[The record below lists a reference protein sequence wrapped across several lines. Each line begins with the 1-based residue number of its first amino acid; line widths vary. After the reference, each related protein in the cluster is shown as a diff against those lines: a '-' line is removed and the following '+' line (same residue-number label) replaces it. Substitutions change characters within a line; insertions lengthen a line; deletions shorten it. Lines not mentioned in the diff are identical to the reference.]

1 MKQLKD
7 MGVYRAMEKRRE
19 VFNRVMAD
27 FLEIPKDLVMD
38 VPKLTMVGRNELYI
52 ENHRGII
59 EYRVD
64 MLRINL
70 SRGFIEIQGDKLEI
84 KTLMPEEL
92 FVIGEVQ
99 AVIFRD

>member
-1 MKQLKD
+1 LKQLKD

-92 FVIGEVQ
+92 FVIGDVQ

>member
-1 MKQLKD
+1 
-7 MGVYRAMEKRRE
+7 MEKGRE
-19 VFNRVMAD
+19 TFNRVMAD

-38 VPKLTMVGRNELYI
+38 IPKLTVVGKNELYL

-70 SRGFIEIQGDKLEI
+70 SRGFLEIQGNNLEI

-92 FVIGEVQ
+92 FVIGEIN

>member
-1 MKQLKD
+1 
-7 MGVYRAMEKRRE
+7 MEKRRE

-38 VPKLTMVGRNELYI
+38 IPKLTMVGRNELYI

-70 SRGFIEIQGDKLEI
+70 SRGFIEIQGDNLEI

-92 FVIGEVQ
+92 FLIGDVH